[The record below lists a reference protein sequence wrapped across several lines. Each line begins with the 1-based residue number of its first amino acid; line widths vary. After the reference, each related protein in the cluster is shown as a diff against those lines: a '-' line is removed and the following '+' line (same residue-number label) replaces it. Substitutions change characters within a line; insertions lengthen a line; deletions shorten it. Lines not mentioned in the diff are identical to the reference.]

1 MIRLEKIS
9 CCSIIYQASEMRQT
23 FLGSS
28 MAEHSAVNRR
38 VVGSSPTWGAIGL
51 DILAISSP
59 FFVGNK
65 VPYARLTPSFESGY
79 LNEKHM
85 QTTCID
91 KSP

>member
-38 VVGSSPTWGAIGL
+38 VVGSSPTRGAIKTNRPGGNFL
-51 DILAISSP
+51 ACFILTIHNRYP
-59 FFVGNK
+59 
-65 VPYARLTPSFESGY
+65 
-79 LNEKHM
+79 
-85 QTTCID
+85 D
-91 KSP
+91 

>member
-38 VVGSSPTWGAIGL
+38 VVGSSPTRGAIKINRPGSNFL
-51 DILAISSP
+51 AYFILTIHNRCP
-59 FFVGNK
+59 
-65 VPYARLTPSFESGY
+65 
-79 LNEKHM
+79 
-85 QTTCID
+85 D
-91 KSP
+91 